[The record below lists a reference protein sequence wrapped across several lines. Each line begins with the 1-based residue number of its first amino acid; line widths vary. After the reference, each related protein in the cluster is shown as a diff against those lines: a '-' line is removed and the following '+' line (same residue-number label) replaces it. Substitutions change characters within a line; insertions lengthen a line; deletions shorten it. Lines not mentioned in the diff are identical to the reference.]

1 MLLSKTV
8 RLFLDS
14 IGKREEYEYYLN
26 RFQNH
31 EAPFFAL
38 LCPDRESME
47 LSGDLLVFDL
57 QFLVQLG
64 LKAAVLLYGDHTE
77 MGQTTFAGYDNTFSY
92 GEQPVD
98 GRITVLCRPGATREA
113 ALLDLIP
120 VMARRIHFVRFAGP
134 LHDEN
139 GTPVTVHYTHRD
151 NKHNLRESDRELAA
165 LSATILERHPSAHIS
180 VCTPLGLLEEMF
192 TVKGQGTII
201 RRGSQILCLTD
212 AGDVDFSR
220 IRILCE
226 EGFGKPLSPDVS
238 FEPIDQY
245 YIESNYRGAAL
256 LEEHAP
262 GFFLSKF
269 VVSRQAR
276 GEGLAQELWEAA
288 CQDKPALYWRSRN
301 NNPIN
306 SWYDKQADGFQRGPH
321 WNVFW
326 RGIAP
331 EHIPGIIEYCR
342 SRPPDFAEP
351 APPPAP

>member
-26 RFQNH
+26 RFLNH

-77 MGQTTFAGYDNTFSY
+77 AAQATFAGYDNTFSY
-92 GEQPVD
+92 SELPVEE
-98 GRITVLCRPGATREA
+98 RIAVLSRPGKSLEEA
-113 ALLDLIP
+113 LRDLIP
-120 VMARRIHFVRFAGP
+120 ATARRIHFVRFTGS
-134 LHDEN
+134 LHDE
-139 GTPVTVHYTHRD
+139 GGAPVTVHYTHRD
-151 NKHNLRESDRELAA
+151 NKHILRESDRELVA
-165 LSATILERHPSAHIS
+165 LSASILERHPSVHIS

-212 AGDVDFSR
+212 GHDVDFPR
-220 IRILCE
+220 IRALCE
-226 EGFGKPLSPDVS
+226 EGFGKALSPSVS
-238 FEPIDQY
+238 FDPINQY
-245 YIESNYRGAAL
+245 FIESNYRGAAL
-256 LEEHAP
+256 LEKHTP
-262 GFFLSKF
+262 GYYLSKF

-276 GEGLAQELWEAA
+276 GEGLAQELWEVA
-288 CQDKPALYWRSRN
+288 CQDKPALYWRSRSS
-301 NNPIN
+301 NPIN
-306 SWYDKQADGFQRGPH
+306 SWYDKQADGFQRGPQ

-331 EHIPGIIEYCR
+331 EHISGIIEYCR
-342 SRPPDFAEP
+342 SRPPDFEEVAK
-351 APPPAP
+351 